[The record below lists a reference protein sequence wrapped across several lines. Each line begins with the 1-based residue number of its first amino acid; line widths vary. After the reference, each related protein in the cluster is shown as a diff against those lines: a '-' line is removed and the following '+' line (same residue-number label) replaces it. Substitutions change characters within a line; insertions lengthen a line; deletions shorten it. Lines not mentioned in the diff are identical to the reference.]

1 MPVTFFIP
9 GPLRSFAAGRSE
21 IAIETFPVTLAD
33 ALEELWKQCPGIR
46 DRVVNEQ
53 GQVREHVN
61 IFVGKENVRF
71 TTFCNLLRRR
81 DTPWLRCGYAP
92 L

>member
-1 MPVTFFIP
+1 
-9 GPLRSFAAGRSE
+9 LRSFAAGRGE
-21 IAIETFPVTLAD
+21 IVIESLPLTLAD

-53 GQVREHVN
+53 AQVREHVN

-71 TTFCNLLRRR
+71 TGGLQTRIPKGAEI
-81 DTPWLRCGYAP
+81 TIMPAISGG
-92 L
+92 